1 MKPSALKRKRCAQL
15 FAINRAQIHPRN
27 AENSLPQPQGA
38 KLDTHVLWPL
48 LHVMLA
54 NPLFGNQVYGLPPA
68 AASRKSGRSRPRQ
81 SPENLRK
88 MYFPDSGNADP
99 GGIPEEFPEEIGSP
113 KWTIRGAPSATC
125 RRPEGAQAPFQ
136 TRDCD
141 RGLAGRGQSSSQ
153 SPVTLPEFHP

>member
-27 AENSLPQPQGA
+27 AENSYSQPQGV
-38 KLDTHVLWPL
+38 KLDTHVAGPL
-48 LHVMLA
+48 LHVILS

-68 AASRKSGRSRPRQ
+68 AVSRESGRPRLRK
-81 SPENLRK
+81 SPENAFSGLRERG
-88 MYFPDSGNADP
+88 PRRNSG
-99 GGIPEEFPEEIGSP
+99 GFPEEFGSP

>member
-1 MKPSALKRKRCAQL
+1 MKLSALKRKRCAQL
-15 FAINRAQIHPRN
+15 FATNRAQIHPRN
-27 AENSLPQPQGA
+27 AENSYSQPQGV
-38 KLDTHVLWPL
+38 KLDTHVAGPL

-54 NPLFGNQVYGLPPA
+54 NPLLGYQVYGLPPA
-68 AASRKSGRSRPRQ
+68 V
-81 SPENLRK
+81 NLADR
-88 MYFPDSGNADP
+88 DSGKCIFRTP
-99 GGIPEEFPEEIGSP
+99 GTRTPEEFRRNSGGIWEPEMDNSG
-113 KWTIRGAPSATC
+113 RPSATC